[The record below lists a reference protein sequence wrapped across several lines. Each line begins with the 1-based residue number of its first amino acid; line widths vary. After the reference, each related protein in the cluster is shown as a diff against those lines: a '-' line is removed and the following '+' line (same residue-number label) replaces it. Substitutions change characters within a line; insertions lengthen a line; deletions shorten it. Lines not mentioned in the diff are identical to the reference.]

1 MKLHDEILKLMA
13 ISIFFALLL
22 IYTEEA
28 M

>member
-1 MKLHDEILKLMA
+1 MRLREEILKLMG

-22 IYTEEA
+22 IYLVEA

>member
-1 MKLHDEILKLMA
+1 MRLREEILKLMG

-22 IYTEEA
+22 IYTVEV